1 MIEALQFEF
10 MQNALVAGILV
21 SIACGIVG
29 TFVVINRIVFISG
42 AIAHAAYGGIG
53 IGYFFQFNPVLGA
66 LVFSVFSALGMGW
79 LQRKFKERADTIIG
93 VMWSIGMA
101 IGIILIDLTP
111 GYKTDLMGYLFGSIL
126 TVSKD
131 SLMVIFVLDILIVLL
146 AIIFYEEILA
156 ISFDETF
163 AIIRNLP
170 VEAIYLGLMAAVALT
185 IVMLMQVVG
194 LIMVI
199 ALLTIPAAISGQYVK
214 NIKLMIIFSSLL
226 GSIFTTIGLALSYR
240 FNLTSGATIILVAGI
255 TYLISLGWKPIFLKF
270 QDNTPHPKDNLGKK
284 N

>member
-131 SLMVIFVLDILIVLL
+131 SLGIIFILDILIVLL
-146 AIIFYEEILA
+146 AMLFYEEILA

>member
-1 MIEALQFEF
+1 
-10 MQNALVAGILV
+10 
-21 SIACGIVG
+21 
-29 TFVVINRIVFISG
+29 
-42 AIAHAAYGGIG
+42 
-53 IGYFFQFNPVLGA
+53 
-66 LVFSVFSALGMGW
+66 
-79 LQRKFKERADTIIG
+79 
-93 VMWSIGMA
+93 
-101 IGIILIDLTP
+101 
-111 GYKTDLMGYLFGSIL
+111 MGYLFGSIL

-131 SLMVIFVLDILIVLL
+131 SLGIIFVLDILIVLL

-185 IVMLMQVVG
+185 VVMLMQVVG

-255 TYLISLGWKPIFLKF
+255 AYLISLGLKPIFLKV
-270 QDNTPHPKDNLGKK
+270 QGNTLHPRDNLGNK

>member
-66 LVFSVFSALGMGW
+66 LVFSIFSALGMGW

-146 AIIFYEEILA
+146 AMLFYEEILA

-199 ALLTIPAAISGQYVK
+199 ALLTIPAAISSQYVK

-240 FNLTSGATIILVAGI
+240 FNLTSGATIILIAGI
-255 TYLISLGWKPIFLKF
+255 AYLISLGLKPIFLKF
-270 QDNTPHPKDNLGKK
+270 QDNTLPPKDNLGKK

>member
-66 LVFSVFSALGMGW
+66 LFFSIFSALGMGW

-131 SLMVIFVLDILIVLL
+131 SLGIIFVLDILIVLL
-146 AIIFYEEILA
+146 AMIFYEEILA

-214 NIKLMIIFSSLL
+214 NIKLMIIFSSFL

-255 TYLISLGWKPIFLKF
+255 TYLISLGWKPILLKV
-270 QDNTPHPKDNLGKK
+270 QDNTPHPKDNLRKK